1 MRNCVDLIANYFGL
15 DIGTVFQVE
24 GFPGYFKFDHENIL
38 LWRDDYMDPDE
49 WLTINE
55 YILADLITGRRHIK
69 PRELLTDAERS
80 HIKNIIEM
88 YGYDVW
94 DIRKVQNSQDTQKIV
109 ITYDYGRARD
119 PLDSFEV
126 SLPFFDNDT
135 MFTGMQLNKDY
146 TLEEL
151 GIEVCGN

>member
-1 MRNCVDLIANYFGL
+1 MRDCVDLIANYFGL
-15 DIGTVFQVE
+15 DVGTVFQIE

-49 WLTINE
+49 WLTLNE

-69 PRELLTDAERS
+69 PRELLTDAERA
-80 HIKNIIEM
+80 HIKSVIEP

-94 DIRKVQNSQDTQKIV
+94 DIRKVQSSQDTQKIV
-109 ITYDYGRARD
+109 ITYDYGGTRD

-126 SLPFFDNDT
+126 SLPFFDNNT
-135 MFTGMQLNKDY
+135 MFTGLQLNKDY

-151 GIEVCGN
+151 GIEL

>member
-1 MRNCVDLIANYFGL
+1 MGDCIDLIANYFGL
-15 DIGTVFQVE
+15 DVGTVFQVE

-38 LWRDDYMDPDE
+38 LRRDDYMDPDE
-49 WLTINE
+49 WLTLNE

-69 PRELLTDAERS
+69 PRELLTDAERA
-80 HIKNIIEM
+80 HIKSVIEP

-135 MFTGMQLNKDY
+135 MFTGMKLNKDY

-151 GIEVCGN
+151 GIEVCRY

>member
-1 MRNCVDLIANYFGL
+1 MGDCVDLIAEWFYL
-15 DIGTVFQVE
+15 DVGTVFQVE

-49 WLTINE
+49 WLTLNE

-69 PRELLTDAERS
+69 PRELLTDAERA
-80 HIKNIIEM
+80 HIKSVIEP

-94 DIRKVQNSQDTQKIV
+94 DIRKVQSSQDTQKIV
-109 ITYDYGRARD
+109 ITYDYGGTRD

-126 SLPFFDNDT
+126 SL
-135 MFTGMQLNKDY
+135 
-146 TLEEL
+146 
-151 GIEVCGN
+151 V

>member
-1 MRNCVDLIANYFGL
+1 MGDCVDLIANYFGL
-15 DIGTVFQVE
+15 DVGTVFQIE

-49 WLTINE
+49 WLTLNE

-69 PRELLTDAERS
+69 PRELLTDAERA
-80 HIKNIIEM
+80 HIKSVIEP

-94 DIRKVQNSQDTQKIV
+94 DIRKVQNSQDTQMIV
-109 ITYDYGRARD
+109 ITYDYCGTRD

-135 MFTGMQLNKDY
+135 LFTGLQLNKCY

-151 GIEVCGN
+151 GIEL

>member
-1 MRNCVDLIANYFGL
+1 MRNCIDLIANYFGL
-15 DIGTVFQVE
+15 DVGMAFQIE

-49 WLTINE
+49 WLTLNE

-94 DIRKVQNSQDTQKIV
+94 DIRKVQNSQDTQNIV
-109 ITYDYGRARD
+109 ITYDYGRVRD
-119 PLDSFEV
+119 PLDSFDV
-126 SLPFFDNDT
+126 SLPFFDNNT
-135 MFTGMQLNKDY
+135 MFIGMQLNKNY

-151 GIEVCGN
+151 GIEV

>member
-1 MRNCVDLIANYFGL
+1 MGDCIDLIANYFYLDVGTIFQIEGL
-15 DIGTVFQVE
+15 
-24 GFPGYFKFDHENIL
+24 PGYFKFDHKGML
-38 LWRDDYMDPDE
+38 LWQGRNMRPDE
-49 WLTINE
+49 WLSNNE
-55 YILADLITGRRHIK
+55 YILVGLIAGRKHIK
-69 PRELLTDAERS
+69 PRELLTDAERA
-80 HIKNIIEM
+80 HIKSVIEP

-109 ITYDYGRARD
+109 ITYDYSRARD

-151 GIEVCGN
+151 GIEL

>member
-15 DIGTVFQVE
+15 DVGTAFQIE
-24 GFPGYFKFDHENIL
+24 EFPGDFKFDHENIL
-38 LWRDDYMDPDE
+38 LWRDDYMDPDK
-49 WLTINE
+49 WLTLNE

-94 DIRKVQNSQDTQKIV
+94 DIRKVQNSQDTQNIV
-109 ITYDYGRARD
+109 ITYDYGRVRD
-119 PLDSFEV
+119 PLDSFDI
-126 SLPFFDNDT
+126 SLPFFDNNT
-135 MFTGMQLNKDY
+135 MFTGMQLNKNY

-151 GIEVCGN
+151 GIEL

>member
-1 MRNCVDLIANYFGL
+1 MGDCVDLIAEWFYL
-15 DIGTVFQVE
+15 DVGTVFQVE
-24 GFPGYFKFDHENIL
+24 EFPGYFKFDHENIL

-49 WLTINE
+49 WLTLNE

-94 DIRKVQNSQDTQKIV
+94 DIRKVQNSQDTQNIV
-109 ITYDYGRARD
+109 ITYDYGRVRD
-119 PLDSFEV
+119 PLDSFDV
-126 SLPFFDNDT
+126 SLPFFDNNT
-135 MFTGMQLNKDY
+135 MFIGLQLNKCY

-151 GIEVCGN
+151 GIEL

>member
-1 MRNCVDLIANYFGL
+1 MGDCIDLIANYFSL
-15 DIGTVFQVE
+15 DVGTAFQIE

-38 LWRDDYMDPDE
+38 LWLDDYMDPNE
-49 WLTINE
+49 WLTLNE

-109 ITYDYGRARD
+109 ITYDYGRVRD
-119 PLDSFEV
+119 PLDSFEL

-151 GIEVCGN
+151 GIEL

>member
-1 MRNCVDLIANYFGL
+1 MGDCIDLIADWFGL
-15 DIGTVFQVE
+15 DVGTVFKIE
-24 GFPGYFKFDHENIL
+24 GLCGYFKFDHEDLL
-38 LWRDDYMDPDE
+38 LWRDENEDPED
-49 WLTINE
+49 WWGNNE
-55 YILADLITGRRHIK
+55 YILADLIAGRRYIK
-69 PRELLTDAERS
+69 PRELLTYAERT
-80 HIKNIIEM
+80 HIKNIVEM

-135 MFTGMQLNKDY
+135 MFTGMKLNKDY

-151 GIEVCGN
+151 GIEVCRY

>member
-1 MRNCVDLIANYFGL
+1 MGDCVDLIAEWFYL
-15 DIGTVFQVE
+15 DVGTVFQIE
-24 GFPGYFKFDHENIL
+24 GFPGYFKFDHKDLL
-38 LWRDDYMDPDE
+38 LWRYDIDSDE
-49 WLTINE
+49 WIDRNE
-55 YILADLITGRRHIK
+55 YILADLIAGRKHIK
-69 PRELLTDAERS
+69 PRELLTDAERT
-80 HIKNIIEM
+80 HIKNIVEM

-94 DIRKVQNSQDTQKIV
+94 DIRKVQNSKDTQRIV
-109 ITYDYGRARD
+109 ITYDYGKVRD

-151 GIEVCGN
+151 GIEICRY

>member
-1 MRNCVDLIANYFGL
+1 MTYEEAVADVLKVAGDYKKINSTH
-15 DIGTVFQVE
+15 DIEVAICKKEISQ
-24 GFPGYFKFDHENIL
+24 L
-38 LWRDDYMDPDE
+38 RDD
-49 WLTINE
+49 
-55 YILADLITGRRHIK
+55 
-69 PRELLTDAERS
+69 
-80 HIKNIIEM
+80 IKNIVEM

-135 MFTGMQLNKDY
+135 MFTGMKLNKDY

-151 GIEVCGN
+151 GIEVCRY

>member
-15 DIGTVFQVE
+15 DVGTIFQIE
-24 GFPGYFKFDHENIL
+24 WACGYFKFDYKDIL
-38 LWRDDYMDPDE
+38 LWRDENGGSDE
-49 WLTINE
+49 WLAHNE
-55 YILADLITGRRHIK
+55 YILAELIAGRKHIK
-69 PRELLTDAERS
+69 PRELLTDAERA
-80 HIKNIIEM
+80 HIKSVIEP

-94 DIRKVQNSQDTQKIV
+94 DIRKVQNSQDTQMIV
-109 ITYDYGRARD
+109 ITYDYCGTRD

-135 MFTGMQLNKDY
+135 MFTGLQLNKCY

-151 GIEVCGN
+151 GIEL

>member
-15 DIGTVFQVE
+15 DVGTAFQIE

-38 LWRDDYMDPDE
+38 LWRDDYMDPNE
-49 WLTINE
+49 WLTLNE

-94 DIRKVQNSQDTQKIV
+94 DIRKVQNSQDTQNIV
-109 ITYDYGRARD
+109 ITYDYGRVRD
-119 PLDSFEV
+119 PLDSFDV
-126 SLPFFDNDT
+126 SLPFFDNNT
-135 MFTGMQLNKDY
+135 MFTGLQLNKCY

-151 GIEVCGN
+151 GIEL